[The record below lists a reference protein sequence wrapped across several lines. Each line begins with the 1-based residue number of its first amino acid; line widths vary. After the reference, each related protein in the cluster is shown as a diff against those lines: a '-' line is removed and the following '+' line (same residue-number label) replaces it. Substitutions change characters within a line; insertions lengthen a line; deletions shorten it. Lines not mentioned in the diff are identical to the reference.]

1 MSKKV
6 PVYLTSPAPLDD
18 GGRKY
23 NIIYLAAAGIC
34 GIAGLA
40 TGGFSGLILGV
51 VVGLFIGFVI
61 KASVIKFKWYGLRE
75 MKFAMGHPVEK
86 NLMFQ
91 RLVEKLTPMGMVV
104 ELHTDGTPVITYQS
118 VIYEI
123 SLNED
128 QTFTIWWRKSL
139 ARAIFSIDLFTI
151 IPNYRKAVVAMGM
164 IAYYIQQLSMEQ
176 LPSNSEK
183 EELPSAKPSRQ
194 MPPTDQ
200 VPQPQGNPAMT
211 VLNHSEKK
219 KFPVQA
225 VGIGAAAVIVLG
237 VGMVILSG
245 SEETAETKAP
255 TLAETEEQTDIQ
267 TTAQTDA
274 QTAAQSEPVYIE
286 ESQGSQKV
294 EIGAYDLYAALQE
307 NDLFTYTL
315 NDKMTEF
322 LQTYEDLFPAS
333 SVDDV
338 MAAGVVDASLEA
350 RQIMKNPSRYGDR
363 LMFLPE
369 LQVVQIIESE
379 VDTDQYITEI
389 NVADLQ
395 GQFYYIIYN
404 GVLDD
409 VFVDDWISAYGL
421 PLGATTYE
429 NTAGGE
435 TWTIPMAGSYVE
447 KLEEELSMIQPA
459 EEIIPITE
467 GEYTNYDSGV
477 WLYVYYYSDNGTL
490 MAQFNVPGEISTY
503 FEVHEIG
510 AEGASHRFED
520 EYGGTYLFIVVDG
533 GLNIYAESEST
544 TVDGFYELTQDYSN
558 AG

>member
-91 RLVEKLTPMGMVV
+91 RLVEKLTLMGMVV

-267 TTAQTDA
+267 TTA

-447 KLEEELSMIQPA
+447 KLEEDLSMIQPA

-467 GEYTNYDSGV
+467 GEYINYDSGV
-477 WLYVYYYSDNGTL
+477 WIYVYYYSDDGTL

-510 AEGASHRFED
+510 AEGAFHRFED
-520 EYGGTYLFIVVDG
+520 EYGGTYLFTVIDG

-544 TVDGFYELTQDYSN
+544 MVDGFYELTQDYSN

>member
-91 RLVEKLTPMGMVV
+91 RLVEKLTLMGMVV

-139 ARAIFSIDLFTI
+139 ARVIFSIDLFTI

-267 TTAQTDA
+267 TTAQT
-274 QTAAQSEPVYIE
+274 AAQSEPVYIE

-322 LQTYEDLFPAS
+322 LQNYEDLFPAS

-409 VFVDDWISAYGL
+409 VFVGDWISAYGL

-447 KLEEELSMIQPA
+447 KLEEDLSMIQPA

-467 GEYTNYDSGV
+467 GEYINYDSGV
-477 WLYVYYYSDNGTL
+477 WIYVYYYSDDGTL

-510 AEGASHRFED
+510 AEGAFHRFED
-520 EYGGTYLFIVVDG
+520 EYGGTYLFTVIDG

-544 TVDGFYELTQDYSN
+544 MVDGFYELTQDYSN

>member
-91 RLVEKLTPMGMVV
+91 RLVEKLTLMGMVV

-245 SEETAETKAP
+245 SEETAETKDP
-255 TLAETEEQTDIQ
+255 TLAEIEEQTDIQ

-520 EYGGTYLFIVVDG
+520 EYGGTYLFTVIDG

>member
-1 MSKKV
+1 MSKKE
-6 PVYLTSPAPLDD
+6 PVYLTSPAPLGD

-23 NIIYLAAAGIC
+23 NIIYLVAAGIS
-34 GIAGLA
+34 GIVGLA
-40 TGGFSGLILGV
+40 MGGFSGLILGV
-51 VVGLFIGFVI
+51 IFGLCIGFVI
-61 KASVIKFKWYGLRE
+61 KSSVIKFKWYGLRE

-86 NLMFQ
+86 TVMFQ

-104 ELHTDGTPVITYQS
+104 EIHTDGMPVITYQS
-118 VIYEI
+118 VIYEVF
-123 SLNED
+123 LNED

-151 IPNYRKAVVAMGM
+151 IPNYRKVVVAMGI

-176 LPSNSEK
+176 LSSDSEK
-183 EELPSAKPSRQ
+183 GEVSSAEPSRQ
-194 MPPTDQ
+194 ISPADQ
-200 VPQPQGNPAMT
+200 VLQPQGKPEMDA
-211 VLNHSEKK
+211 LKHSEKK
-219 KFPVQA
+219 KFGGQV
-225 VGIGAAAVIVLG
+225 VGIGVAVVIVLG
-237 VGMVILSG
+237 VGMVALSG

-255 TLAETEEQTDIQ
+255 TIAETEE
-267 TTAQTDA
+267 QTDA

-286 ESQGSQKV
+286 ESQGSRKA

-315 NDKMTEF
+315 NDKMKEF

-333 SVDDV
+333 SVDDIA
-338 MAAGVVDASLEA
+338 AAGVVDLSLEA

-379 VDTDQYITEI
+379 VNTDQYLTEI

-404 GVLDD
+404 GVLDN
-409 VFVDDWISAYGL
+409 VFEDDWISAYGL

-447 KLEEELSMIQPA
+447 KLDEELPMIQPA
-459 EEIIPITE
+459 EEIVPITE
-467 GEYTNYDSGV
+467 GEYTNDDSGV
-477 WLYVYYYSDNGTL
+477 WLYVYYYSDDGTL
-490 MAQFNVPGEISTY
+490 MAQFNLPDGGY
-503 FEVHEIG
+503 FEVREIE

-520 EYGGTYLFIVVDG
+520 EYGGTYLFTIVNG
-533 GLNIYAESEST
+533 GLDIYAESEST
-544 TVDGFYELTQDYSN
+544 AVDGFYILTQDYSN

>member
-1 MSKKV
+1 MSKKE
-6 PVYLTSPAPLDD
+6 PVYLTSPAPLGD

-23 NIIYLAAAGIC
+23 NIIYLVAAGIS
-34 GIAGLA
+34 GIVGLA
-40 TGGFSGLILGV
+40 MGGFSGLILGV
-51 VVGLFIGFVI
+51 IFGLCIGFVI
-61 KASVIKFKWYGLRE
+61 KSSVIKFKWYGLRE

-86 NLMFQ
+86 TVMFQ

-104 ELHTDGTPVITYQS
+104 EIHTDGMPVITYQS
-118 VIYEI
+118 VIYEVF
-123 SLNED
+123 LNED

-151 IPNYRKAVVAMGM
+151 IPNYRKVVVAMGI

-176 LPSNSEK
+176 LSSDSEK
-183 EELPSAKPSRQ
+183 GEVSSAEPSRQ
-194 MPPTDQ
+194 ISPADQ
-200 VPQPQGNPAMT
+200 VLQSQGKPEMDA
-211 VLNHSEKK
+211 LKHSEKK
-219 KFPVQA
+219 KFLGQV
-225 VGIGAAAVIVLG
+225 VGIGVAVVIVLG
-237 VGMVILSG
+237 VGMVALSG

-255 TLAETEEQTDIQ
+255 TIAETEE
-267 TTAQTDA
+267 QTDA

-286 ESQGSQKV
+286 ESQGSRKA

-315 NDKMTEF
+315 NDKMKEF

-333 SVDDV
+333 SVDDIA
-338 MAAGVVDASLEA
+338 AAGVVDLSLEA
-350 RQIMKNPSRYGDR
+350 RQIMKNTSRYGDR

-379 VDTDQYITEI
+379 VNTDQYLTEI

-404 GVLDD
+404 GVLDN
-409 VFVDDWISAYGL
+409 VFEDDWISAYGL

-447 KLEEELSMIQPA
+447 KLDEELPMIQPA
-459 EEIIPITE
+459 EEIVPITE
-467 GEYTNYDSGV
+467 GEYTNDDSGV
-477 WLYVYYYSDNGTL
+477 WLYVYYYSDDGTL
-490 MAQFNVPGEISTY
+490 MAQFNLPDGGY
-503 FEVHEIG
+503 FEVREIE

-520 EYGGTYLFIVVDG
+520 EYGGTYLFTIVNG
-533 GLNIYAESEST
+533 GLDIYAESEST
-544 TVDGFYELTQDYSN
+544 AVDGFYILTQDYSN

>member
-34 GIAGLA
+34 GIAGLT

-267 TTAQTDA
+267 TTAQT
-274 QTAAQSEPVYIE
+274 AAQSEPVYIE

-322 LQTYEDLFPAS
+322 LQKYEDLFPAS

-447 KLEEELSMIQPA
+447 KLEEDLPMIQPA

-477 WLYVYYYSDNGTL
+477 WIYVYYYSDDGTL

-503 FEVHEIG
+503 FEIHEIG
-510 AEGASHRFED
+510 AEGAFHRFED
-520 EYGGTYLFIVVDG
+520 EYGGTYLFTVVDG

-544 TVDGFYELTQDYSN
+544 MVDGFYELTQDYFN

>member
-91 RLVEKLTPMGMVV
+91 RLVEKLTLMGMVV

-139 ARAIFSIDLFTI
+139 ARVIFSIDLFTI

-267 TTAQTDA
+267 TTAQT
-274 QTAAQSEPVYIE
+274 AAQSEPVYIE

-322 LQTYEDLFPAS
+322 LQNYEDLFPAS

-447 KLEEELSMIQPA
+447 KLEEDLSMIQPA

-467 GEYTNYDSGV
+467 GEYINYDSGV
-477 WLYVYYYSDNGTL
+477 WIYVYYYSDDGTL

-510 AEGASHRFED
+510 AEGAFHRFED
-520 EYGGTYLFIVVDG
+520 EYGGTYLFTVIDG

-544 TVDGFYELTQDYSN
+544 MVDGFYELTQDYSN

>member
-1 MSKKV
+1 MSKKE
-6 PVYLTSPAPLDD
+6 PVYLTSPAPLGD

-23 NIIYLAAAGIC
+23 NIIYLVAAGIS
-34 GIAGLA
+34 GIVGLA
-40 TGGFSGLILGV
+40 MGGFSGLILGV
-51 VVGLFIGFVI
+51 IFGLCIGFVI
-61 KASVIKFKWYGLRE
+61 KSSVIKFKWYGLRE

-86 NLMFQ
+86 TVMFQ

-104 ELHTDGTPVITYQS
+104 EIHTDGMPVITYQS
-118 VIYEI
+118 VIYEVF
-123 SLNED
+123 LNED

-151 IPNYRKAVVAMGM
+151 IPNYRKVVVAMGI

-176 LPSNSEK
+176 LSSDSEK
-183 EELPSAKPSRQ
+183 GEVSSAEPSRQ
-194 MPPTDQ
+194 ISPADQ
-200 VPQPQGNPAMT
+200 VLQPQGKPEMDA
-211 VLNHSEKK
+211 LKHSEKK
-219 KFPVQA
+219 KFGGQV
-225 VGIGAAAVIVLG
+225 VGIGVAVVIVLG
-237 VGMVILSG
+237 VGMVALSG

-255 TLAETEEQTDIQ
+255 TIAETEE
-267 TTAQTDA
+267 QTDA

-286 ESQGSQKV
+286 ESQGSRKA

-315 NDKMTEF
+315 NDKMKEF

-333 SVDDV
+333 SVDDIA
-338 MAAGVVDASLEA
+338 AAGVVDLSLEA

-379 VDTDQYITEI
+379 VNTDQYLTEI

-447 KLEEELSMIQPA
+447 KLDEELPMIQPA
-459 EEIIPITE
+459 EEIVPITE
-467 GEYTNYDSGV
+467 GEYTNDDSGV
-477 WLYVYYYSDNGTL
+477 WLYVYYYSDDGTL
-490 MAQFNVPGEISTY
+490 MAQFNLPDGGY
-503 FEVHEIG
+503 FEVREIE

-520 EYGGTYLFIVVDG
+520 EYGGTYLFTIVNG
-533 GLNIYAESEST
+533 GLDIYAESEST
-544 TVDGFYELTQDYSN
+544 AVDGFYILTQDYSN

>member
-1 MSKKV
+1 MSKKE
-6 PVYLTSPAPLDD
+6 PVYLTSPAPLGD

-23 NIIYLAAAGIC
+23 NIIYLVAAGIS
-34 GIAGLA
+34 GIVGLA
-40 TGGFSGLILGV
+40 MGGFSGLILGV
-51 VVGLFIGFVI
+51 IFGLCIGFVI
-61 KASVIKFKWYGLRE
+61 KSSVIKFKWYGLRE

-86 NLMFQ
+86 TVMFQ

-104 ELHTDGTPVITYQS
+104 EIHTDGMPVITYQS
-118 VIYEI
+118 VIYEVF
-123 SLNED
+123 LNED

-151 IPNYRKAVVAMGM
+151 IPNYRKVVVAMGI

-176 LPSNSEK
+176 LSSDSEK
-183 EELPSAKPSRQ
+183 GEVSSAEPSRQ
-194 MPPTDQ
+194 ISPADQ
-200 VPQPQGNPAMT
+200 VLQPQGKPEMDA
-211 VLNHSEKK
+211 LKHSEKK
-219 KFPVQA
+219 KFGVQV
-225 VGIGAAAVIVLG
+225 VGIGVAVVIVLG

-255 TLAETEEQTDIQ
+255 TIAETEE
-267 TTAQTDA
+267 QTDA

-286 ESQGSQKV
+286 ESQGSRKA

-315 NDKMTEF
+315 NDKMKEF

-333 SVDDV
+333 SVDDIA
-338 MAAGVVDASLEA
+338 AAGVVDLSLEA

-379 VDTDQYITEI
+379 VNTDQYLTEI

-404 GVLDD
+404 GVLDN
-409 VFVDDWISAYGL
+409 VFEDDWISAYGL

-447 KLEEELSMIQPA
+447 KLDEELPMIQPA
-459 EEIIPITE
+459 EEIVPITE
-467 GEYTNYDSGV
+467 GEYTNDDSGV
-477 WLYVYYYSDNGTL
+477 WLYVYYYSDDGTL
-490 MAQFNVPGEISTY
+490 MAQFNLPDGGY
-503 FEVHEIG
+503 FEVREIE

-520 EYGGTYLFIVVDG
+520 EYGGTYLFTIVNG
-533 GLNIYAESEST
+533 GLDIYAESEST
-544 TVDGFYELTQDYSN
+544 AVDGFYILTQDYSN

>member
-1 MSKKV
+1 
-6 PVYLTSPAPLDD
+6 
-18 GGRKY
+18 
-23 NIIYLAAAGIC
+23 
-34 GIAGLA
+34 
-40 TGGFSGLILGV
+40 
-51 VVGLFIGFVI
+51 
-61 KASVIKFKWYGLRE
+61 

-86 NLMFQ
+86 TLMFQ

-118 VIYEI
+118 LIYEI

-139 ARAIFSIDLFTI
+139 VRAFFSIDLFTI
-151 IPNYRKAVVAMGM
+151 IPNYRKAVVAMGI

-183 EELPSAKPSRQ
+183 EELPPLEQSGQ
-194 MPPTDQ
+194 IPPASQ
-200 VPQPQGNPAMT
+200 VLQSQGNLAMT
-211 VLNHSEKK
+211 DLHHSGEK
-219 KFPVQA
+219 KFPVQ
-225 VGIGAAAVIVLG
+225 VLGIGAAAVIVLG
-237 VGMVILSG
+237 AGMIILSG
-245 SEETAETKAP
+245 SEETADTKVP
-255 TLAETEEQTDIQ
+255 TLAETEVQADVQ

-274 QTAAQSEPVYIE
+274 QTAAQSEPAYIE

-333 SVDDV
+333 SVEDII
-338 MAAGVVDASLEA
+338 AAGVVDASLEA
-350 RQIMKNPSRYGDR
+350 RQIMKNPGRYGDR
-363 LMFLPE
+363 LMVLPE

-395 GQFYYIIYN
+395 GRFYYIIYN

-447 KLEEELSMIQPA
+447 KLEADVPMIQPA

-467 GEYTNYDSGV
+467 GEYTNYESGV
-477 WLYVYYYSDNGTL
+477 WIYVYYYSDDGTL
-490 MAQFNVPGEISTY
+490 MAQFNIPGEISTY

-510 AEGASHRFED
+510 AEGAYHRFED
-520 EYGGTYLFIVVDG
+520 EYGGTYLFTASDG
-533 GLNIYAESEST
+533 GLNIYVESEST

>member
-267 TTAQTDA
+267 TTAQT
-274 QTAAQSEPVYIE
+274 AAQSEPVYIE

-322 LQTYEDLFPAS
+322 LQNYEDLFPAS

-510 AEGASHRFED
+510 AEGAFHRFED
-520 EYGGTYLFIVVDG
+520 EYGGTYLFTVIDG

-544 TVDGFYELTQDYSN
+544 MVDGFYELTQDYSN

>member
-267 TTAQTDA
+267 TTAQT
-274 QTAAQSEPVYIE
+274 AAQSEPVYIE

-322 LQTYEDLFPAS
+322 LQNYEDLFPAS

-447 KLEEELSMIQPA
+447 KLEEDLSMIQPA

-467 GEYTNYDSGV
+467 GEYINYDSGV
-477 WLYVYYYSDNGTL
+477 WIYVYYYSDDGTL

-510 AEGASHRFED
+510 AEGAFHRFED
-520 EYGGTYLFIVVDG
+520 EYGGTYLFTVIDG

-544 TVDGFYELTQDYSN
+544 MVDGFYELTQDYSN

>member
-267 TTAQTDA
+267 TTAQT
-274 QTAAQSEPVYIE
+274 AAQSEPVYIE

-510 AEGASHRFED
+510 AEGAFHRFED
-520 EYGGTYLFIVVDG
+520 EYGGTYLFTVIDG

-544 TVDGFYELTQDYSN
+544 MVDGFYELTQDYSN